1 MPPLLYDII
10 RVFLLLSGPAA
21 FICLIL
27 AGIALRREGG
37 TVFWVGGGFSKH
49 MLWAVI
55 FLALE
60 PTLGWFQFLGIPV
73 FFPPAAT
80 IGTPWLAS
88 IQQGITTFVQS
99 FVVDRLPLG
108 RTKADSALAGDG
120 PEHQIS
126 QSRSGGLS
134 RFFQAGGEQWR
145 GLANM
150 TASCTNGRMEK
161 SGGCATAT
169 GMANAA

>member
-1 MPPLLYDII
+1 MPPLLYDIS

-60 PTLGWFQFLGIPV
+60 PTLGWFQFLGIG
-73 FFPPAAT
+73 T
-80 IGTPWLAS
+80 DIG
-88 IQQGITTFVQS
+88 S
-99 FVVDRLPLG
+99 FLC
-108 RTKADSALAGDG
+108 DSFG
-120 PEHQIS
+120 
-126 QSRSGGLS
+126 SRYS
-134 RFFQAGGEQWR
+134 
-145 GLANM
+145 
-150 TASCTNGRMEK
+150 
-161 SGGCATAT
+161 
-169 GMANAA
+169 